1 MKHVWA
7 RGTGENY
14 LTEIEV
20 GAHRFTADE
29 PPALGG
35 GDKGPAPYDLL
46 LGSLGACTA
55 ITLRMYAER
64 KGWNPTRIEV
74 DLALQRDGDTARI
87 IRQLHIEGVDDAQR
101 ARMADIAERTPVT
114 LTLKG
119 GIGIDTSLA

>member
-20 GAHRFTADE
+20 GPHRFTADE

-35 GDKGPAPYDLL
+35 GNRGPAPYDLL

-55 ITLRMYAER
+55 ITLPLKWAGSSAKSAALSLR
-64 KGWNPTRIEV
+64 PTKRFCI
-74 DLALQRDGDTARI
+74 
-87 IRQLHIEGVDDAQR
+87 
-101 ARMADIAERTPVT
+101 M
-114 LTLKG
+114 
-119 GIGIDTSLA
+119 